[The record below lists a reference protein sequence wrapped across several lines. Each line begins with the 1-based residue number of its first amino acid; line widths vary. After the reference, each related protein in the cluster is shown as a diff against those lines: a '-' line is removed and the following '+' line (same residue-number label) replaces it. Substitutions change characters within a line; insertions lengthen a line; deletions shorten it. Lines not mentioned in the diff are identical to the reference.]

1 MNTQSQTEKMPVK
14 QQENKMGTMPVGR
27 LIIQISL
34 PMMISMF
41 VQALY
46 NIVDSIFVAQI
57 SEEALTAV
65 SLAFPIQN
73 LMISTAVG
81 TGVGI
86 NALLSMR
93 LGQHDEKAVTATAL
107 HGIFLGVFSTIIF
120 VILGLF
126 TPRVYLSTQTNNPEI
141 VELGVEYLKV
151 IMIISIGMFGAI
163 TFERLLQST
172 GKTVLSMISQ
182 LAGAITNIIL
192 DPVLIFG
199 WGIFPEMGIAGAAWA
214 TVIGQILA
222 AIIALTLNIFYNKE
236 IKLKLKH
243 FRIKS
248 KIIFDIYKVGFPSII
263 LSSLGSVLIYFLNL
277 ILGAFSATALA
288 VLGVYFKLQSFI
300 FMPVFGLNNGL
311 VPIIAYNFG
320 AKRKD
325 RINRTTFLG
334 ALLAVI
340 IMVIGVFMFE
350 FIPAQ
355 MLRLF
360 NASEDMLAI
369 GVPALRIIA
378 LSFPMAAL
386 TITFISVFQA
396 LGHGMIGMII
406 SFVRQLV
413 VLLPVAWLLSLL
425 GNVDYVWWSFV
436 IAEVVTLIISISS
449 LKSVTK
455 KELKDL

>member
-1 MNTQSQTEKMPVK
+1 MNTESQTEKMPVK
-14 QQENKMGTMPVGR
+14 PQENKMGTMPVGR

-46 NIVDSIFVAQI
+46 NIVDSMFVAQI

-93 LGQHDEKAVTATAL
+93 LGQHDEKAVTSTAL
-107 HGIFLGVFSTIIF
+107 HGIFLGVLSTLIF
-120 VILGLF
+120 VVLGLF
-126 TPRVYLSTQTNNPEI
+126 TPRIYLSSQTNNPEI
-141 VELGVEYLKV
+141 IELGVEYLKV

-172 GKTVLSMISQ
+172 GKTVLSMVSQ

-199 WGIFPEMGIAGAAWA
+199 WGIFPKMGIAGAAWA

-222 AIIALTLNIFYNKE
+222 SLIALSLNIFCNKE
-236 IKLKLKH
+236 IKLTLRKFKL
-243 FRIKS
+243 KS
-248 KIIFDIYKVGFPSII
+248 KIVFDIYKVGFPSII

-277 ILGAFSATALA
+277 ILGTFSATALA

-334 ALLAVI
+334 ALLAVV
-340 IMVIGVFMFE
+340 IMIIGVLLFE
-350 FIPAQ
+350 LLPAQ

-436 IAEVVTLIISISS
+436 VAEVVTLIISISS